1 MATGLF
7 DRPDLFRAGESYSIG
22 LFSPLQAVVL
32 DADTVSMTVFMP
44 KYIPDTLTPSCTY
57 LRGRLCGVNGVID
70 GLSSVSS
77 DILGSTTTYDVTVQK
92 VNPTGLSNGVRIDVD
107 KKTGDFTNASIN
119 TPATLLGYIS
129 ILFT

>member
-7 DRPDLFRAGESYSIG
+7 DRPDLYRAGETYSIG
-22 LFSPLQAVVL
+22 LFSPLQAVIM
-32 DADTVSMTVFMP
+32 DANTISMTVFFP
-44 KYIPDTLTPSCTY
+44 KNIPDTLTPSCTN
-57 LRGRLCGVNGVID
+57 LKGRMCGVNGVVD

-92 VNPTGLSNGVRIDVD
+92 VNPTGMSNGVRIDID
-107 KKTGDFTNASIN
+107 KKTGNLTNASIN
-119 TPATLLGYIS
+119 TPAMLVGYIT